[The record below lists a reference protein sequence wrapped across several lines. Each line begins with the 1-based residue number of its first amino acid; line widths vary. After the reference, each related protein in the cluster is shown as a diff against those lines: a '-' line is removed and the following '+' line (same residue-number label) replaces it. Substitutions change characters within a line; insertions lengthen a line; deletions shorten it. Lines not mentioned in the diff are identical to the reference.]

1 MSYLLGTNQKVS
13 NCYVCA
19 PAAVKHRHC
28 STQYF
33 YKRCYNLGRTA
44 DCFSCLDP
52 DHPPQFK
59 GRIKVMSTSS
69 MLHHVHEAPT
79 FESELMKT
87 TEKLG
92 ASFHIDHDAI
102 CGGRIDDLRCS
113 WFRQYWNQP
122 LPVDTVVLCGLND
135 IPHLSA
141 DDYMAKLEHWSE
153 MVAAHSAEYGH
164 EIPNTIGFCTPLR
177 APKYYWHPANRFG
190 PPTGVGYVNH
200 REKMDEIIARIDTL
214 NKKNGVPGMVKLH
227 TEGDRKVEG
236 NWEHMWRQWREF
248 YTKPGQYHE
257 FLHLTDERRVG
268 CYMKVVKYF
277 YYQTEFPKIET
288 AATGETGEITET
300 IVPDPA
306 GAGGPADA
314 RPPLEVEEPSSAPVL
329 VPNGEEEVT
338 SGDTGP
344 DIEILYEPD
353 GDQLIE
359 RGDTIERV
367 DTRMR
372 ELRELDE
379 KLDEALMKINE
390 A

>member
-1 MSYLLGTNQKVS
+1 MSYLLGTNQTVS
-13 NCYVCA
+13 NCYVCS
-19 PAAVKHRHC
+19 PAAIKHKHC

-52 DHPPQFK
+52 DHPPQYT
-59 GRIKVMSTSS
+59 GRIKLLSTSS

-87 TEKLG
+87 TEKLK

-113 WFRQYWNQP
+113 WFRQYYNQP

-135 IPHLSA
+135 IAHLSA

-153 MVAAHSAEYGH
+153 MVATHSAEYEH
-164 EIPNTIGFCTPLR
+164 AIPNTIGFSTPLR
-177 APKYYWHPANRFG
+177 APKYYWHQANRFG
-190 PPTGVGYVNH
+190 PPTGVGYVNY
-200 REKMDEIIARIDTL
+200 REKIDEIIARIDAL

-236 NWEHMWRQWREF
+236 NWQHMWRQWREF

-277 YYQTEFPKIET
+277 YYQTEFPKTET
-288 AATGETGEITET
+288 AAAERETEETTET
-300 IVPDPA
+300 NVPDPA
-306 GAGGPADA
+306 SAGGPADT
-314 RPPLEVEEPSSAPVL
+314 SSPMAV
-329 VPNGEEEVT
+329 VVTASASDGGEEEVT
-338 SGDTGP
+338 ISVTEP
-344 DIEILYEPD
+344 DIELLYEPD
-353 GDQLIE
+353 GDQQ
-359 RGDTIERV
+359 RERV
-367 DTRMR
+367 DVDTTMK

-379 KLDEALMKINE
+379 KLDEELMKNNE